1 MYKSEGQRPPHE
13 RKEERELFFWTARE
27 AIKVGLSLALAIYVV
42 IALASG
48 DNPVFRWLLTGI

>member
-1 MYKSEGQRPPHE
+1 MNKSSAQRPLRE

-42 IALASG
+42 IALVSHS
-48 DNPVFRWLLTGI
+48 NPVFRWILTVI